1 LKPIKTECLGIKT
14 LFCEMK
20 KILLIAILLVFYPVL
35 ERVGS
40 EELSGMEGKTD
51 IYSFLNLSQY
61 GLSNEAYQ
69 LAIKGF
75 NKLKE
80 SGQLLN
86 SSILTIIDFSQSSTK
101 KRMYVIDLY
110 KKALLFNT
118 YVAHGRNTGEE
129 FADRFSNIPGTFQ
142 SSLGFYLTENMAIG
156 SKVGLSLI
164 LKGLEKGINDKAQE
178 REIIIH
184 GADYATEDFIHKNG
198 RLGRS
203 YGCPSLPPDL
213 IKPVAET
220 IKEGTCLFIYHH
232 DDNYIHK
239 SSVLN

>member
-1 LKPIKTECLGIKT
+1 
-14 LFCEMK
+14 MK
-20 KILLIAILLVFYPVL
+20 KFLLLVFLVVIFPFLDRANHEDPSVL
-35 ERVGS
+35 E
-40 EELSGMEGKTD
+40 EIID
-51 IYSFLNLSQY
+51 IYSFLNLSEY

-69 LAIKGF
+69 LGIKGF

-86 SSILTIIDFSQSSTK
+86 SSVLTIIDFSQSSK
-101 KRMYVIDLY
+101 NKRLYVIDLY

-118 YVAHGRNTGEE
+118 YVAHGRNTGDE
-129 FADRFSNIPGTFQ
+129 FAERFSNIPGTFQ
-142 SSLGFYLTENMAIG
+142 SSLGFYITENMAIG
-156 SKVGLSLI
+156 SRVGLSLL
-164 LKGLEKGINDKAQE
+164 LKGIEKGFNDHARE

-184 GADYATEDFIHKNG
+184 GADYATEDFIQKTG

-220 IKEGTCLFIYHH
+220 IKGGSLLFIYKN
-232 DDNYIHK
+232 DDNYIHN

>member
-1 LKPIKTECLGIKT
+1 M
-14 LFCEMK
+14 F
-20 KILLIAILLVFYPVL
+20 FPVIDKA
-35 ERVGS
+35 GF
-40 EELSGMEGKTD
+40 EELPAIDENEKIYSALHLAGLGLSTEAFNFALHGFDRLKKEGKL
-51 IYSFLNLSQY
+51 I
-61 GLSNEAYQ
+61 NE
-69 LAIKGF
+69 
-75 NKLKE
+75 
-80 SGQLLN
+80 SV
-86 SSILTIIDFSQSSTK
+86 LTIIDFSQSSNK

-118 YVAHGRNTGEE
+118 YVAHGKNTGDE
-129 FADRFSNIPGTFQ
+129 FAEKFSNIPGTFQ

-164 LKGLEKGINDKAQE
+164 LKGLEKGFNDKAQD

-184 GADYATEDFIHKNG
+184 GAEYATEEFIQKHG

-220 IKEGTCLFIYHH
+220 IKNGTCLFIYKH
-232 DDNYIHK
+232 DDNYIQK
-239 SSVLN
+239 SAVLN

>member
-1 LKPIKTECLGIKT
+1 VKKLLALLFVLMLLPVVDMAGPEKLPEVDENQEVYAVLHLADFGLSTEAFRFALKGFEKL
-14 LFCEMK
+14 K
-20 KILLIAILLVFYPVL
+20 K
-35 ERVGS
+35 
-40 EELSGMEGKTD
+40 EGK
-51 IYSFLNLSQY
+51 
-61 GLSNEAYQ
+61 
-69 LAIKGF
+69 
-75 NKLKE
+75 
-80 SGQLLN
+80 LLN
-86 SSILTIIDFSQSSTK
+86 ESVLTIIDFSQSSNK

-118 YVAHGRNTGEE
+118 YVAHGRNTGDE
-129 FADRFSNIPGTFQ
+129 FAENFSNIPGTFQ

-164 LKGLEKGINDKAQE
+164 LKGLEKGFNDKAQE

-184 GADYATEDFIHKNG
+184 GADYATEDFIRENG

-203 YGCPSLPPDL
+203 YGCPSLPPEL

-220 IKEGTCLFIYHH
+220 IKDGTCLFIYNH
-232 DDNYIHK
+232 DDNYIQK